1 MLTVMF
7 VLVPL
12 MSVFRIP
19 IFDRSL
25 PAIVGALFEG
35 VVVGGVGSGSGDGF
49 RPKAFARLR

>member
-1 MLTVMF
+1 MF